1 VSSLV
6 LRVASIRAATHTS
19 RIVRLSLNGTP
30 FPYQAGQ
37 AALVGPADRPDR
49 VPFSLASAPEE
60 TAERGW
66 LELLMKVDAAGRWG
80 AHFEPLVRGQRL
92 EVGGPRGSFVFPE
105 HGDERRLLFIAG
117 GTGIAPLRAMIRHA
131 QLSAW
136 PGRMSLLYSA
146 RTPRDFAYLRE
157 LRGMAR
163 RGEIN
168 LALTATRECT
178 PRWPGERG
186 RIAVE
191 QLGQL
196 VEDAATRCFV
206 CGPVAMVA
214 DVRPML
220 RAFGIESSRIHVED
234 W

>member
-1 VSSLV
+1 MSSLV
-6 LRVASIRAATHTS
+6 LRVASVRAATHTS
-19 RIVRLSLNGTP
+19 RIVRLSLDGAA

-37 AALVGPADRPDR
+37 AAFLGPADRPDR
-49 VPFSLASAPEE
+49 APFSLASAPEE
-60 TAERGW
+60 TAQHGF
-66 LELLMKVDAAGRWG
+66 LELLVKVDTSGRWG
-80 AHFEPLVRGQRL
+80 AHFDPLRRGQRL
-92 EVGGPRGSFVFPE
+92 EVRSPRGSFVFPE
-105 HGDERRLLFIAG
+105 HRDERRLLFIAG

-146 RTPRDFAYLRE
+146 RTPRDFAYLTE

-163 RGEIN
+163 RDEIK

-186 RIAVE
+186 RIASA
-191 QLGQL
+191 QLGRL
-196 VEDAATRCFV
+196 VDDSATLCFV
-206 CGPVAMVA
+206 CGPAAMVA
-214 DVRPML
+214 DVPPML
-220 RAFGIESSRIHVED
+220 RAFGIDAARIRIED

>member
-1 VSSLV
+1 MSSLV
-6 LRVASIRAATHTS
+6 LRVASVRAATHTS
-19 RIVRLSLNGTP
+19 RIVRLNLDDAV

-60 TAERGW
+60 TAQRGL
-66 LELLMKVDAAGRWG
+66 LELLVKIDASGRWG
-80 AHFEPLVRGQRL
+80 AHFEPLARGHRL
-92 EVGGPRGSFVFPE
+92 EVRGPRGSFVFPE
-105 HGDERRLLFIAG
+105 HRGERRLLFIAG

-146 RTPRDFAYLRE
+146 RTPRDFAYLPE

-163 RGEIN
+163 RAEIR
-168 LALTATRECT
+168 LALTATRECR

-186 RIAVE
+186 RIAAA
-191 QLGQL
+191 QLGRL
-196 VEDAATRCFV
+196 VEDSATLCFV
-206 CGPVAMVA
+206 CGPAAMVA
-214 DVRPML
+214 DVPPML
-220 RAFGIESSRIHVED
+220 RTFGIDASRIRVED